1 MIDEIIL
8 ERPNIKHKEQA
19 INFIEEVEK
28 FEPNERI
35 RYSGF
40 SSLQDYKENYE
51 DWLEKIEVCTKKETL
66 PEGRVMAD
74 VFFSVRKSDNKI
86 VGIIDIRH
94 ALNDYL
100 YNYGG
105 HIGYS
110 VIPSERRKGYAY
122 KQLLLGLE
130 YCKSIGINRVL
141 ITCLDY
147 NIGSSKTI
155 EKAGGELENIVKNE
169 EKNETF
175 KRYWISL
182 KKRYAIT
189 NEEAKQSNII
199 KKTLEVEE
207 ELFKGDIVYYEF
219 KDVKNKMIVPDE
231 ICIKDKNY
239 KWLEFYDYSSKSKL
253 TAMYNEK
260 NEIIQWYFDIA
271 RKIGKEDGIP
281 YEDDLYLDVVVR
293 RNSEILLLD
302 KDELKEAYE
311 RRELTK
317 EEFNEAYNISD
328 NLIKKIKG
336 NEDKLY
342 EFTEKYLKIMTGD
355 EI

>member
-1 MIDEIIL
+1 MINEITL
-8 ERPNIKHKEQA
+8 ERPNINHKEQA
-19 INFIEEVEK
+19 IKFIEEVEK
-28 FEPNERI
+28 FEPNERV

-51 DWLEKIEVCTKKETL
+51 NWLKKIEIYTKAETL

-86 VGIIDIRH
+86 VGIINIRH

-105 HIGYS
+105 HIGYCI
-110 VIPSERRKGYAY
+110 IPSERRNGYAY

-130 YCKSIGINRVL
+130 YCKSININRVL

-155 EKAGGELENIVKNE
+155 EKAGGVLENIVENKEANE
-169 EKNETF
+169 VF

-189 NEEAKQSNII
+189 DGDAKKANIM
-199 KKTLEVEE
+199 KKTIEVKD
-207 ELFKGDIVYYEF
+207 ELFKGDIVCYEF
-219 KDVKNKMIVPDE
+219 KNVKNKMIVPDGV
-231 ICIKDKNY
+231 CIKDNNY
-239 KWLEFYDYSSKSKL
+239 KWLEFYDYSAKTKL

-260 NEIIQWYFDIA
+260 NEVVEWYFDIA
-271 RKIGKEDGIP
+271 RKIGKEEGTP
-281 YEDDLYLDVVVR
+281 YEDDLYLDVVVTM
-293 RNSEILLLD
+293 NSEILLLD
-302 KDELKEAYE
+302 EDELKAAYKRHE
-311 RRELTK
+311 MTK
-317 EEFNEAYNISD
+317 EEYDEAYTIAH
-328 NLIKKIKG
+328 NLIRKIKG

-342 EFTEKYLKIMTGD
+342 EFTEKYLKMFL
-355 EI
+355 EEK